1 MPGSS
6 APPKAPR
13 QPGRRSSSPARRVDL
28 STFARSHQELLRQV
42 EETRESLLVT
52 RRGRPMVEIVPA
64 PLDDDQ
70 LRTRLRGQ
78 VKSMGDVV
86 SPIDEEWDAS

>member
-1 MPGSS
+1 M
-6 APPKAPR
+6 
-13 QPGRRSSSPARRVDL
+13 DL
-28 STFARSHQELLRQV
+28 TTFARSHQELLRQV

-86 SPIDEEWDAS
+86 SPIDEHWDAS